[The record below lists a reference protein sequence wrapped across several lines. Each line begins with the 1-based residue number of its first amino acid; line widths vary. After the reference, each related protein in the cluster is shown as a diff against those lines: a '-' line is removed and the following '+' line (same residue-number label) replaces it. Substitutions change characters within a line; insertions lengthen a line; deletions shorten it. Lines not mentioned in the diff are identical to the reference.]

1 MNHINVWEFIIVILL
16 LLLVLLLIIMCKS
29 HLKHDKKSKEQV
41 TVKLI
46 NKHEYSA
53 PIHLGGIS
61 TQNMTV
67 SYRLVFETIN
77 NEILEFKVN
86 ASMFAKH
93 QIGEEGKIIY
103 QGKRLLNFIC

>member
-1 MNHINVWEFIIVILL
+1 MNQINAWEFVIVTLSLL
-16 LLLVLLLIIMCKS
+16 TLLMLIILGKS
-29 HLKHDKKSKEQV
+29 LLKRHREVKECSIA
-41 TVKLI
+41 KLI

-53 PIHLGGIS
+53 PIHQGGIS

-77 NEILEFKVN
+77 SEILEFQVN
-86 ASMFAKH
+86 ASMFANH